1 MRSPGPRAPRKAAGV
16 PLANI
21 AARCGR
27 VLRFDPQAEEV
38 LGDPEAAAMVRRRYR
53 EGLWAVPRGV

>member
-1 MRSPGPRAPRKAAGV
+1 M
-16 PLANI
+16 ANI